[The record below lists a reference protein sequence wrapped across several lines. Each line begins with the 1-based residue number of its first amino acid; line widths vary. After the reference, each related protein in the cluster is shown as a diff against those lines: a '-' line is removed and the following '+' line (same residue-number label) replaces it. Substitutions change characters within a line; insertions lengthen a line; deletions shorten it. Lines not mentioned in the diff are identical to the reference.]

1 MSNFK
6 KINLSNYGFNILQ
19 IETTAACNMAC
30 SFCPYP
36 LKDDKNSKLDLES
49 IFNLLDQ
56 LDFSDERF
64 KYLTFSQFNEPL
76 LDGRIFDIMK
86 YAKSKG
92 AKNFIYN

>member
-1 MSNFK
+1 M
-6 KINLSNYGFNILQ
+6 Q
-19 IETTAACNMAC
+19 IETTVACNMAC

-36 LKDDKNSKLDLES
+36 LKDDKNSKPDLES

-56 LDFSDERF
+56 LDFSDERS

-92 AKNFIYN
+92 AKILFITNGLLLNKEKNVKI